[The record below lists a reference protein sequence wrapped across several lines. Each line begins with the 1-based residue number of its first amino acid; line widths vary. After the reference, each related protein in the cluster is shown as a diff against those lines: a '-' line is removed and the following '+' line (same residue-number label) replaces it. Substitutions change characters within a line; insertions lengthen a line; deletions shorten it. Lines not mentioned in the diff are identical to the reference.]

1 MKKFLSL
8 FLIITSMMFSATDY
22 IARGIFTND
31 GRLLEGENVEIK
43 HPLNSITKLMSGLI
57 VFDKI
62 SEGKLSLNSITKV
75 LEIESKLDGSKMPL
89 KDGEE
94 VKVEDLLIGMLLGN
108 QNNATLILARLVAKN
123 ETEFVKLMNAKAK
136 KLGMKNTIFYTS
148 TGLHADITKKKSDVG
163 TVTDIN
169 KMMNAI
175 YKNKAM
181 YNMLVKKSLKIKM
194 Y

>member
-8 FLIITSMMFSATDY
+8 FLIITSMIFSATDY

-75 LEIESKLDGSKMPL
+75 
-89 KDGEE
+89 
-94 VKVEDLLIGMLLGN
+94 
-108 QNNATLILARLVAKN
+108 R
-123 ETEFVKLMNAKAK
+123 
-136 KLGMKNTIFYTS
+136 
-148 TGLHADITKKKSDVG
+148 
-163 TVTDIN
+163 
-169 KMMNAI
+169 
-175 YKNKAM
+175 
-181 YNMLVKKSLKIKM
+181 
-194 Y
+194 